1 MKRSII
7 FKGVLK
13 MDNNEKMEFAASI
26 AKALRMLSS
35 DKKEVVESGRDLL
48 NYVYVRDGK
57 IYT

>member
-1 MKRSII
+1 
-7 FKGVLK
+7 